1 MAGFFIIMKNTGL
14 ISIILFLLTGLT
26 ASQSRTNLEVFYDL
40 VDSSVSMLPEDIK
53 EKKAAVYA
61 GSNILLQNYI
71 FNKLRQRYGEIS
83 VSEKDSDISYAVEN
97 IKLEYGEIFR
107 KKFLGDYYIERN
119 FLLKGNAV
127 STGSLNTIDFN
138 LVYRDTVKFD
148 NVAELENNLHP
159 FTKAPLPAEPF
170 LQGIIEP
177 VVAIGAAA
185 TAVILFFIIRSK

>member
-1 MAGFFIIMKNTGL
+1 MKKTGFLLIIFL
-14 ISIILFLLTGLT
+14 LLTGLS
-26 ASQSRTNLEVFYDL
+26 AAQSRTNLEVFYDM
-40 VDSSVSMLPEDIK
+40 VDSSVSMLPADIK
-53 EKKAAVYA
+53 EKRAAVYA
-61 GSNILLQNYI
+61 GNNILLQNYI
-71 FNKLRQRYGEIS
+71 FTRLRQRYGEIT
-83 VSEKDSDISYAVEN
+83 VSEKDFDISYAVEN
-97 IKLEYGEIFR
+97 IKLAYGEIFR

-127 STGSLNTIDFN
+127 STGSFSTVDFN
-138 LVYRDTVKFD
+138 LVYSDTVKFD

-185 TAVILFFIIRSK
+185 TAVVLFFIIRSK